1 MFTITM
7 GALKE
12 ALYSDMAKDFVGE
25 VICVDLG
32 VSFKR
37 YTQGFNGRYISIRR
51 ERFSFHQIETF
62 SKNTHKG
69 IFDT

>member
-1 MFTITM
+1 M

-32 VSFKR
+32 VSFNR
-37 YTQGFNGRYISIRR
+37 YTQGFKADIYLLEE
-51 ERFSFHQIETF
+51 ERFCFT
-62 SKNTHKG
+62 K
-69 IFDT
+69 

>member
-1 MFTITM
+1 M

-32 VSFKR
+32 VSFKDIHKALK
-37 YTQGFNGRYISIRR
+37 QIYIC
-51 ERFSFHQIETF
+51 
-62 SKNTHKG
+62 
-69 IFDT
+69 